1 MDIETGY
8 EILSRRI
15 YRTEYNNE
23 ILWTRGGGL
32 KGGSHLILKVSIFLY
47 FFKDEPYSAVTGSP
61 LSFINDDS
69 SLYILIQTQ
78 NYRNQRQKWILLI
91 MLRVLEALGIDL

>member
-32 KGGSHLILKVSIFLY
+32 KGGQPFDFESLNIPV

-61 LSFINDDS
+61 LSFIKS
-69 SLYILIQTQ
+69 
-78 NYRNQRQKWILLI
+78 
-91 MLRVLEALGIDL
+91 